1 MRKISCAQSWLQVLW
16 ARSQCVFAVFS
27 LLSVFSQHRQSQPV
41 NREKSRDQMHRVWSL
56 LLTWHWNR
64 GGVNPSRLCTGPGFL
79 SGWTLTDDACSAR
92 RIAHKTGNDLLT
104 AVERRV
110 PSPRSQPA
118 QADRDTW
125 IWNALRTP
133 NYSKIALQGR
143 CAQLLL
149 ANCRRKE
156 LQCGWLPFLLPQV
169 WLYHACQPLKW
180 MEPCAPRCAET
191 LPGQGHWEFPLN
203 GHSHRVP
210 KWALTTWAGGPSRYS
225 LQQLRP
231 FLLKVSLLG
240 GKAVI
245 P

>member
-118 QADRDTW
+118 QADRDTRLDLECAEDTKLFKDSSPGSLRTTFTRKLSTQGAAVRMATFPTPTGV
-125 IWNALRTP
+125 IISRVPTAEMDGAVRSALRWDAART
-133 NYSKIALQGR
+133 G
-143 CAQLLL
+143 
-149 ANCRRKE
+149 
-156 LQCGWLPFLLPQV
+156 
-169 WLYHACQPLKW
+169 
-180 MEPCAPRCAET
+180 T
-191 LPGQGHWEFPLN
+191 LGI
-203 GHSHRVP
+203 
-210 KWALTTWAGGPSRYS
+210 S
-225 LQQLRP
+225 LERP
-231 FLLKVSLLG
+231 FAPSAKMSLDHLSWRAFQILFATVTTVLTQG
-240 GKAVI
+240 
-245 P
+245 